1 MKKFLSIILAVFMLM
16 TVSAC
21 GTGDGTGN
29 SGNGGNQGGGNNGGG
44 EKITITFVVD
54 DATYDTKDV
63 VDGVFTLPNDP
74 TKTDLSFM
82 GWFFDKDT
90 WQNKLT
96 ISTEVT
102 KSVTVYAYFKEVAS
116 LSLNFYVYNNL
127 YETIA
132 MDGVS
137 AITLPEEPKIDG
149 FRFDGWYLLNYSG
162 TMTTNK
168 LTENYFV
175 ENNSIQSKN
184 VKAKM
189 TQITKDN
196 SASGAYEL
204 SKDGRYIY
212 MGEYPTGY
220 YKDASIK
227 SGGPNADGYYEDYSG
242 NRYVK
247 VESATF
253 VKGYPGATNFFQDN
267 HTLIKD
273 GESYYFRVE
282 RIKWR
287 VLENDGDTALVMPTQ
302 VLFRHKYQDAKN
314 KDDNDG
320 IDIRDYAKSDV
331 RYYMNSVLINEIFT
345 EKERAVILTSWVDNS
360 KDTIGWKGGPS
371 PWEDTFDKLFLM
383 SRKRAQ
389 DLEKETATFQY
400 KKLLVSDYQRATGL
414 PVCTTY
420 YNGGDSGYTL
430 WWLRSRSSESTSPAA
445 VVLGGPDGH
454 FGQENVYSA
463 EYGVVPCFRIDL

>member
-1 MKKFLSIILAVFMLM
+1 MKKLLSIILAVFMLM

-29 SGNGGNQGGGNNGGG
+29 SGNGGNQGGGDNGGS

-220 YKDASIK
+220 YKNASIK

-242 NRYVK
+242 NRYVM
-247 VESATF
+247 VESATYNAGTQF
-253 VKGYPGATNFFQDN
+253 AGAQRFFQDN
-267 HTLIKD
+267 ETPIKD

-282 RIKWR
+282 EIKWR
-287 VLENDGDTALVMPTQ
+287 ILENDGDTALVMPTQ
-302 VLFRHKYQDAKN
+302 VLFRHKYQDAEN
-314 KDDNDG
+314 KEDNDG
-320 IDIRDYAKSDV
+320 IDVRDYAKSDV
-331 RYYMNSVLINEIFT
+331 RYYMNNVLINKIFT

-360 KDTIGWKGGPS
+360 KDTIGANGTS
-371 PWEDTFDKLFLM
+371 PWADTFDKLFLL
-383 SRKRAQ
+383 SRA
-389 DLEKETATFQY
+389 DS
-400 KKLLVSDYQRATGL
+400 KKLDKDATTFKYKMLPVSDYQRATGC
-414 PVCTTY
+414 PVCSTELSGGEVGYTY
-420 YNGGDSGYTL
+420 YWMRAMSTATSVSVGCIMPNGN
-430 WWLRSRSSESTSPAA
+430 P
-445 VVLGGPDGH
+445 
-454 FGQENVYSA
+454 GQNNVYSA
-463 EYGVVPCFRIDL
+463 EYGVVPCFHIDL